1 MRPRKKVKK
10 QKIFKIAFPTTFILR
25 PFGLKRPLLPQM
37 PIENEQFQHFIRQIK
52 TKLIIF
58 FLNCPLKMG
67 HLCGKSRSHF
77 TAKGHKIKVV

>member
-37 PIENEQFQHFIRQIK
+37 PIENEQFQHFIRQIN
-52 TKLIIF
+52 TKLMKF
-58 FLNCPLKMG
+58 FSELSNTG
-67 HLCGKSRSHF
+67 HLWQKEAF
-77 TAKGHKIKVV
+77 